1 MINGPEDNRP
11 GAIRHAV
18 YDIYVYIYR
27 KGTGEMVDRRKGRY
41 EKRTI
46 HGRRRRNS
54 RNALLSSVLF
64 FFLFFYWIHDERAT
78 HVPVDY
84 VLMEHLLS
92 SKTIGI
98 FFRRVFFCL
107 FSPPQGVTFSF
118 CFINNSCVLQCH
130 IESMLPG
137 ISERN
142 SH

>member
-27 KGTGEMVDRRKGRY
+27 KGTGEMVDRRKGSLWETNNPRPPTAQFAQ
-41 EKRTI
+41 RTVI
-46 HGRRRRNS
+46 VG
-54 RNALLSSVLF
+54 VV